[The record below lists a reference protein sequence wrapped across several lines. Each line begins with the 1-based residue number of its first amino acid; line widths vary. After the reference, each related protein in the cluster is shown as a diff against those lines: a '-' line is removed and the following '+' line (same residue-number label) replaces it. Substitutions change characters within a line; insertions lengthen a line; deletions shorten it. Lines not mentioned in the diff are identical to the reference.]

1 MQKLIVWSWKILLNQ
16 SKVFGHIK
24 NWLFLVYLIICT
36 LKSVKALGIDH
47 GFRKRGLGFEDGIFQ
62 GQV

>member
-1 MQKLIVWSWKILLNQ
+1 MYNLYV
-16 SKVFGHIK
+16 KVQM
-24 NWLFLVYLIICT
+24 IICK

>member
-1 MQKLIVWSWKILLNQ
+1 MYNLYV
-16 SKVFGHIK
+16 KVQM
-24 NWLFLVYLIICT
+24 IICK

-47 GFRKRGLGFEDGIFQ
+47 GFRKRGLGFEDRIFQ